1 MNPSL
6 SVILPVSSA
15 AESLG
20 RVVGRLLEMLPD
32 LTGRFEILIVD
43 DASTDHTPEI
53 ADEWRRTYPQVRVIR
68 HGWSWGTAAALRT
81 GRLECRGQHVIVVR
95 SLSDFQPREIVQQW
109 ELLTSEP
116 AQEPQPRLEERD
128 VPQPPL
134 LRRTEP
140 AHDEPRRQREPSFL
154 RHLRQ
159 LSAGA

>member
-6 SVILPVSSA
+6 SVILPVCSA
-15 AESLG
+15 AESLE

-43 DASTDHTPEI
+43 DASTDNTPEI
-53 ADEWRRTYPQVRVIR
+53 ADELRRTYPQVRVIR

-81 GRLECRGQHVIVVR
+81 GRRQCRGRHVIVVP
-95 SLSDFQPREIVQQW
+95 SLADFQPRDVVRQW
-109 ELLTSEP
+109 ELLTSP
-116 AQEPQPRLEERD
+116 PPHEPQPNLAKRD
-128 VPQPPL
+128 MPPPPL
-134 LRRTEP
+134 LRRSEP

-159 LSAGA
+159 ISAV

>member
-6 SVILPVSSA
+6 SVILPVCSA
-15 AESLG
+15 AESLE

-43 DASTDHTPEI
+43 DASTDNTPEI
-53 ADEWRRTYPQVRVIR
+53 ADELRRTYPQVRVIR

-81 GRLECRGQHVIVVR
+81 GRRQCRGRHVIVVPA
-95 SLSDFQPREIVQQW
+95 LADFHPREIVRQW
-109 ELLTSEP
+109 ELLTSEAVP
-116 AQEPQPRLEERD
+116 ERFAEAL
-128 VPQPPL
+128 PQPPV
-134 LRRTEP
+134 LRRSEP